1 MGWNKRINGKARIA
15 KEIYIG
21 YMENLTRIA
30 KGHVDVGPY
39 SLPFGTT
46 AFMLLVARVLA
57 SDQ

>member
-1 MGWNKRINGKARIA
+1 MGWNKRINGKARIT

-21 YMENLTRIA
+21 YMENLARIA
-30 KGHVDVGPY
+30 TGHVDVGPY

-57 SDQ
+57 